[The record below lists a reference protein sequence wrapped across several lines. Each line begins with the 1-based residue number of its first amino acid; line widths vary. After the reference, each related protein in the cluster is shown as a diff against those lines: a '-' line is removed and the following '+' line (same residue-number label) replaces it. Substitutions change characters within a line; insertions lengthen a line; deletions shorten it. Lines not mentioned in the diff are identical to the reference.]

1 MKKKNNKEVKRIKS
15 GRLVFAALI
24 TVFLIAGIIAA
35 YNLITTELDN
45 NAAQSEYAEL
55 RQWAPV
61 TSSPPAADN
70 NPESSDTAA
79 DPDSTIESPSPVNS
93 LVLSLFNPDYIGW
106 IRINGTNIDYPIVQG
121 TDNIKY
127 LTTTFMG
134 ERNPSGAIFM
144 DSECSYGFT
153 GFSLLHGHNM
163 RNGSMFAELHNF
175 RDAEFLAQYSEITIY
190 LPDDEALT
198 FKIFD
203 VIVTDIYD
211 AVFDLP
217 IKGQEAFTNYFG
229 DYDLVG
235 HYIRDR
241 SGILV
246 LSTCT
251 DGHRNERLLVLA
263 VRQ

>member
-1 MKKKNNKEVKRIKS
+1 MGKKNIKEVKRIKS
-15 GRLVFAALI
+15 GRLIFAALI
-24 TVFLIAGIIAA
+24 TVFLITALIAA

-61 TSSPPAADN
+61 AAFPPATNN
-70 NPESSDTAA
+70 NPGSTDTAA
-79 DPDSTIESPSPVNS
+79 NPDSTTESPPIS
-93 LVLSLFNPDYIGW
+93 LPDLSLFNPDYIGW

-153 GFSLLHGHNM
+153 GLAILHGHNM
-163 RNGSMFAELHNF
+163 RNGSMFADLHNF
-175 RDAEFLAQYSEITIY
+175 RDTDFLAQHSEINIFS
-190 LPDDEALT
+190 PDGEALS
-198 FKIFD
+198 FRIFD
-203 VIVTDIYD
+203 VVITDLND
-211 AVFDLP
+211 PVFELP
-217 IKGQEAFTNYFG
+217 IEGQEAFTNYFS
-229 DYDLVG
+229 DYNLVG

-251 DGHRNERLLVLA
+251 DGHRNERLLILA
-263 VRQ
+263 ALQ

>member
-1 MKKKNNKEVKRIKS
+1 MKRKTNNKVKRFKS
-15 GRLVFAALI
+15 GRLIFAALI
-24 TVFLIAGIIAA
+24 TVFLIAGVIAA
-35 YNLITTELDN
+35 YNLITTEFDN

-61 TSSPPAADN
+61 ASSPPAYNA
-70 NPESSDTAA
+70 NPGSSDTTSDAEPSTEIPPINL
-79 DPDSTIESPSPVNS
+79 PD
-93 LVLSLFNPDYIGW
+93 LSLFNPDYIGW
-106 IRINGTNIDYPIVQG
+106 IRIDGTNIDYPVVQG

-144 DSECSYGFT
+144 DSECSNGFT
-153 GFSLLHGHNM
+153 GFALLHGHNM
-163 RNGSMFAELHNF
+163 RNSSMFAGLHNF
-175 RDAEFLAQYSEITIY
+175 RDAEFLTQYSEINIY
-190 LPDDEALT
+190 LHDGEVLT

-203 VIVTDIYD
+203 VIITDIYD
-211 AVFDLP
+211 PVFDLP
-217 IKGQEAFTNYFG
+217 VEGQKAFTDYFG
-229 DYDLVG
+229 EYDLEG
-235 HYIRDR
+235 HFLRDR

-251 DGHRNERLLVLA
+251 DGHRNERLLVLS